1 MRRRCRRP
9 ERRSC
14 VVVRTIRI
22 VPRTTRIVSQG
33 DVTQRQARY
42 GRSVRLASLR
52 SRLSSAPTLVDS
64 TVALLLG
71 AAVVAGSS
79 GAAVAAGLIVV
90 ATVAFRRRRPV
101 AACACLLAAGAAYQ
115 VIADSS
121 LAVAPLVI
129 ALDYY
134 ALGRR
139 AGGRRRAVDLV
150 LILVP
155 LAIIAVADGPGVVD
169 IVTPWFF
176 FGVVPFGAGRL
187 VGRHESLTTE
197 LRARI
202 EQLDRAQ
209 RERERLLASVERG
222 RIALDLHDVV
232 GHSVS
237 VMVIQAVAARRV
249 AGTDPAAATGALR
262 QIVVT
267 GRESLSELRRLV
279 GPAHHAGD
287 DGSAAPGLG
296 NFDALVRQ
304 ASAAGLPVS
313 VEFQGV
319 RPRLPAGIDLAAY
332 RIVQE
337 ALTNAIKHAGA
348 ATATVHVEF
357 DPAAVVVSV
366 GDDGRGSASGEGDG
380 GPPRYGLLGMRERV
394 ALYGGDLRAGAR
406 PGGGFEVVAR
416 IPVGEAA

>member
-1 MRRRCRRP
+1 M
-9 ERRSC
+9 
-14 VVVRTIRI
+14 
-22 VPRTTRIVSQG
+22 RIVSQG
-33 DVTQRQARY
+33 DVTRRRARY

-64 TVALLLG
+64 AVAVLLG
-71 AAVVAGSS
+71 AAVVAGAS
-79 GAAVAAGLIVV
+79 GATVAAGLIAV

-139 AGGRRRAVDLV
+139 AGGRRRRAVDLV

-155 LAIIAVADGPGVVD
+155 LAIIAPANGPGVVD

-176 FGVVPFGAGRL
+176 FGLVPFGAGRL
-187 VGRHESLTTE
+187 VGRHESLTAE

-202 EQLDRAQ
+202 AQLDRAQ

-222 RIALDLHDVV
+222 RIAQDLHDVV

-237 VMVIQAVAARRV
+237 VMVIQVVAARRV
-249 AGTDPAAATGALR
+249 AGTEPAAATGAVR
-262 QIVVT
+262 QVAAT
-267 GRESLSELRRLV
+267 GRESLSEIRRLV

-296 NFDALVRQ
+296 NLDALVRQ

-313 VEFQGV
+313 VEFRGI

-348 ATATVHVEF
+348 TTATVHVEF

-366 GDDGRGSASGEGDG
+366 GDDGRGSAGGEGDG

>member
-1 MRRRCRRP
+1 M
-9 ERRSC
+9 
-14 VVVRTIRI
+14 
-22 VPRTTRIVSQG
+22 
-33 DVTQRQARY
+33 
-42 GRSVRLASLR
+42 
-52 SRLSSAPTLVDS
+52 
-64 TVALLLG
+64 LLG
-71 AAVVAGSS
+71 TAVLAGSGGAVVA
-79 GAAVAAGLIVV
+79 VGLIAV
-90 ATVAFRRRRPV
+90 ATVAVRRRWPV
-101 AACACLLAAGAAYQ
+101 AACACALAALTAYQ
-115 VIADSS
+115 AIAGSG
-121 LAVAPLVI
+121 LALAPLVI
-129 ALDYY
+129 VLDYY

-139 AGGRRRAVDLV
+139 AGGRGRRAVDLI

-155 LAIIAVADGPGVVD
+155 LPIIALADGPAVVD

-187 VGRHESLTTE
+187 LGEHESLTTE
-197 LRARI
+197 LRVRI

-222 RIALDLHDVV
+222 RIAQDLHDVV

-249 AGTDPAAATGALR
+249 AGSDRAATAEALR
-262 QIVVT
+262 QVALT
-267 GRESLSELRRLV
+267 GRESLSEIRRLV
-279 GPAHHAGD
+279 GPAHHAGG
-287 DGSAAPGLG
+287 DGSATPGLRSL
-296 NFDALVRQ
+296 DALVRQ

-313 VEFQGV
+313 VEFRGV

-348 ATATVHVEF
+348 ATATVQVEF
-357 DPAAVVVSV
+357 DQAAVVVSIS
-366 GDDGRGSASGEGDG
+366 DDGSGSAGAEGDG

-406 PGGGFEVVAR
+406 RDGGFEVVAR